1 MKQLSNMK
9 KNVFQERGC
18 LKRGGGVLSRG
29 FILKRPKNVQNVYG
43 FRNNKNVMGACFLGS
58 TTGRFAL
65 KK

>member
-29 FILKRPKNVQNVYG
+29 FILKRPKNYG